1 MTFTNTH
8 QSHHCHMG
16 NDCWNQLT
24 ITCESS
30 ADTLNDLIANEIEY
44 RPNDEYDEATHSD
57 HVRIVKRGKHGI
69 YVDMRTKWLPDFKWL
84 NELLDKYPQCW
95 VKNIWQEEG
104 GLAGV
109 WVGFVDGETGEKK
122 IQEMRWN
129 DLCLEQKVYFF
140 DDDDADG
147 SPSDESVDTPV

>member
-1 MTFTNTH
+1 
-8 QSHHCHMG
+8 MG

-30 ADTLNDLIANEIEY
+30 AEELNELIANEIEY

-57 HVRIVKRGKHGI
+57 HVRIVKRGKHGV

-84 NELLDKYPQCW
+84 NGLLEKYPKCW

-109 WVGFVDGETGEKK
+109 WVGFVDGEEKK

-129 DLCLEQKVYFF
+129 DLCLEQKVHFF
-140 DDDDADG
+140 DDDDDDDDYERCTG
-147 SPSDESVDTPV
+147 PSDESIGTPL